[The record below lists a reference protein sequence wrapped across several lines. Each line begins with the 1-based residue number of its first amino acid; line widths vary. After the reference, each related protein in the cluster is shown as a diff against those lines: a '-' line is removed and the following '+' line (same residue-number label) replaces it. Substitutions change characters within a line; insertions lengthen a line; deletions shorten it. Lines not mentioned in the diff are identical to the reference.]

1 MTGIFTGFFI
11 GLVVISLVSNAR
23 RNGTILLPGSSRNF
37 EQWLNLENLRILA
50 KPSSSSVPI
59 AQYLYDRVQ
68 ISCVVLSSKQ
78 RQARAVI
85 GTWGR
90 HCNSLSFVADFEDKY
105 VPVDLKASLQDP
117 HILCL
122 TLHKFAE
129 KRFVADKNQWLLL
142 ADDMTFAVVENLRYL
157 VAPLN
162 TSENYYLG
170 HAVTRRTLRGSEL
183 IVNVLSGGIVLSQG
197 AVLALLLALSP
208 DCNERK
214 EEEHFDVTIAQ
225 LLMGTDATLLD
236 TRDSSGSTRFLARPV
251 EKLLIEKSVSPYD
264 KFVEESIFAPKLGK
278 RCCSANAIT
287 FHGVDALDMHFFE
300 YLVNRVQ
307 IGKSSNSSPPL
318 RSEDIPPV
326 ILE

>member
-170 HAVTRRTLRGSEL
+170 HAVTRRTLRGSL
-183 IVNVLSGGIVLSQG
+183 NGFGSWWMRMNIRRDQ
-197 AVLALLLALSP
+197 P
-208 DCNERK
+208 
-214 EEEHFDVTIAQ
+214 TIQ
-225 LLMGTDATLLD
+225 LN
-236 TRDSSGSTRFLARPV
+236 S
-251 EKLLIEKSVSPYD
+251 E
-264 KFVEESIFAPKLGK
+264 GK

-326 ILE
+326 ILEGDVPELPAAPSGF